1 MSAIERVS
9 DRWGSEISQPT
20 LKGKLSFEDSIQ
32 MLINRCMTC
41 LEEEFE
47 INVSRLQSSIP
58 VAWIDDEFNEDL
70 EQTKST
76 VSYWKFKQWCGVNV
90 GTPEEPIGGSPYQVT
105 EEIINW
111 QAVFNT
117 ILNLYNRRNLL
128 IARERVEVVTD
139 VEE

>member
-70 EQTKST
+70 E
-76 VSYWKFKQWCGVNV
+76 
-90 GTPEEPIGGSPYQVT
+90 
-105 EEIINW
+105 
-111 QAVFNT
+111 
-117 ILNLYNRRNLL
+117 
-128 IARERVEVVTD
+128 
-139 VEE
+139 